1 MMRTHLLIYMP
12 AICAL
17 ALAVAACGS
26 TGAPSGT
33 VTNAGS
39 PAPSGP
45 SPALQFA
52 RCMRANGVPSFPDPG
67 SGPGPQFSQVSS
79 SPAFLTAQKAC
90 QKYLPNDGQPPAM
103 SEAQRER
110 AVAFSKCMRT
120 HGEPDF
126 PDPILGA
133 PKGSSPSLDLRG
145 MTFQFPSGL
154 NPASPAFRQAASQ
167 CGLHLPGAGSGKAV
181 AP

>member
-1 MMRTHLLIYMP
+1 MRTHFLIYVP
-12 AICAL
+12 AICSL
-17 ALAVAACGS
+17 ALLVAACGS

-67 SGPGPQFSQVSS
+67 SGPGPQNSEFDPQ
-79 SPAFLTAQKAC
+79 SPAFQTAQKAC
-90 QKYLPNDGQPPAM
+90 QKYLPNDGQPPPM
-103 SEAQRER
+103 SEADRER

-126 PDPILGA
+126 PDPQLGK
-133 PKGSSPSLDLRG
+133 PSGSTPVLALRG
-145 MTFQFPSGL
+145 MTFQFPPGL
-154 NPASPAFRQAASQ
+154 NPASPAFRQAAAD
-167 CGLHLPGAGSGKAV
+167 CGLHLVVRKAIS
-181 AP
+181 